1 MSLRVPKIVWLIPE
15 RLSQKSKDLNDLMG
29 LFLNVASILIVRI
42 SFTLNVLSFNCDF
55 NWNFVHIIVGE
66 NILSLSRNIYQ

>member
-1 MSLRVPKIVWLIPE
+1 MTWWDYI
-15 RLSQKSKDLNDLMG
+15 
-29 LFLNVASILIVRI
+29 LNVASILIVRI